1 MFSSTHARLAA
12 PLAVLALL
20 ALPAASP
27 ADRAPNC
34 DGPGACSGSFD
45 TGAAPLQHPMT
56 IPCLTSEEGTADA
69 TGREEGHY
77 NHTAGHWHF
86 ESTYHEE
93 GRIDFPATGIYVL
106 YSFDAQGGGD
116 GGERRTTITFGG
128 TGQLRG
134 AVYSAAGEPTGQA
147 VSDHSLVRFT
157 FIDSGDAGIPG
168 DSDPTDT
175 FLVDIDRHR
184 WTCS

>member
-1 MFSSTHARLAA
+1 MFSYTRARFAA
-12 PLAVLALL
+12 PLAALALL
-20 ALPAASP
+20 ALPAASH

-45 TGAAPLQHPMT
+45 SGEGDVQYALP
-56 IPCLTSEEGTADA
+56 IPCLTSEEGTADG
-69 TGREEGHY
+69 TGREVGHY
-77 NHTAGHWHF
+77 NYTAERWHF
-86 ESTYHEE
+86 DAAYHET
-93 GRIDFPATGIYVL
+93 GRVDFPATGLYVL

-116 GGERRTTITFGG
+116 GGDRRTTVTFGG
-128 TGQLRG
+128 TGQWRG
-134 AVYSAAGEPTGQA
+134 VVYNTASEATGQT

-157 FIDSGDAGIPG
+157 FIDSGDVGIPG

>member
-1 MFSSTHARLAA
+1 MFSSTFARLAA
-12 PLAVLALL
+12 PLAALVLLV
-20 ALPAASP
+20 LPAVSHADP
-27 ADRAPNC
+27 AC
-34 DGPGACSGSFD
+34 DGPGACTGTFDSGP
-45 TGAAPLQHPMT
+45 GPLSYQMT
-56 IPCLTSEEGTADA
+56 IPCLTSEEGTADG
-69 TGREEGHY
+69 TGREVGHY
-77 NHTAGHWHF
+77 NYTAGHWHF
-86 ESTYHEE
+86 ESTYHET
-93 GRIDFPATGIYVL
+93 GRVDFPGTGIYVL

-116 GGERRTTITFGG
+116 GGDLRTTITFGG

-134 AVYSAAGEPTGQA
+134 VVYDTAGQPTGQT

-157 FIDSGDAGIPG
+157 FIDSGDAGIPQ